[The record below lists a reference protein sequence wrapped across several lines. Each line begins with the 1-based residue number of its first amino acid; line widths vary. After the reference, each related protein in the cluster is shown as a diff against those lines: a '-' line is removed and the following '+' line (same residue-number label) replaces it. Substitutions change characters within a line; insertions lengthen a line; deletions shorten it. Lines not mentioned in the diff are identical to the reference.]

1 MKKNGMQILIQSLEK
16 KLQILDKLI
25 EQNGIQENIL
35 KQEEFNVDAFDAAID
50 VQAKLVEELEKLD
63 DGFETLYERLRE
75 EVLQHKEQYRIEIA
89 RMQELIQQITDKVV
103 VVNTSNMRN
112 KVLAENQFRKT
123 RQAISQNVSK
133 SKVARNYYNSMN
145 KLNCVAPQFYD
156 NKK

>member
-1 MKKNGMQILIQSLEK
+1 MEKNGMQILIQSLEK

-25 EQNGIQENIL
+25 EQNSVQENIL
-35 KQEEFNVDAFDAAID
+35 KQEEFDMDDFDAAID

-63 DGFETLYERLRE
+63 NGFETLYERLRE
-75 EVLQHKEQYRIEIA
+75 EVLQHKEQYSNEIA
-89 RMQELIQQITDKVV
+89 KMQELIQQITDKVV

-112 KVLAENQFRKT
+112 KLLAENQFRKA
-123 RQAISQNVSK
+123 RQAISQSVSK